1 MKDIFDTYDTKSQG
15 FIKTSLIGNILRT
28 LGFNPLESEIQRATR
43 EVDPQSK
50 IFHFFF
56 LNYLFAFL
64 LKKLIN

>member
-50 IFHFFF
+50 IFHFFSS
-56 LNYLFAFL
+56 
-64 LKKLIN
+64 